1 MMVIGT
7 SSGTRQVSN
16 EGTTP
21 VSMPSP
27 TRFTP
32 PLRRLNLTFLRH
44 HVTIGWRQQGGTNHH
59 VVGPKCLPLLQS
71 AAEGEHHMVN
81 LSGVMKQLKK
91 DRDRVQTAPIR
102 IERGT

>member
-27 TRFTP
+27 DQILSALKAPQPYILET
-32 PLRRLNLTFLRH
+32 
-44 HVTIGWRQQGGTNHH
+44 HVTIGWRLEGGSNHH

-91 DRDRVQTAPIR
+91 ERDRVQTAPIR